1 MAMHT
6 IQIPGAGQRKKRNK
20 YNQHPDDHV
29 SHGCDVVLDFGVA
42 GCFQRSSGGDK
53 FHPVLPKGS
62 VSAGPMLKSTSP
74 DLDEKV
80 TWGFEAASDGTVTIG
95 TICVEKGAKCEDPKS
110 RSTRTAKTR
119 R

>member
-6 IQIPGAGQRKKRNK
+6 IQIPGAGLRKKRNK

-29 SHGCDVVLDFGVA
+29 SHGCDVVLDFKVA

-53 FHPVLPKGS
+53 FKRKLPKGS
-62 VSAGPMLKSTSP
+62 VKAKKYTRTSP